1 MNLFDNTCIDKGCV
15 DLLRA
20 GDYVKR
26 FFMTKV
32 IIIELVQKVINVRP
46 AFLVIKP
53 VVYNSMFAALEQ
65 WGGSLMCLLGYRI

>member
-1 MNLFDNTCIDKGCV
+1 MNLFDNTFIDKGCV

-32 IIIELVQKVINVRP
+32 IIIELV
-46 AFLVIKP
+46 
-53 VVYNSMFAALEQ
+53 
-65 WGGSLMCLLGYRI
+65 